1 MPLSQTEYE
10 VLNYIEQEYMLSRF
24 VPSAEVI
31 SERLGISLQKIKSLW
46 DRPDFKAGLTARG
59 IDLRTNSNGVLTS
72 DQLACANTLLDF
84 ADTRSDK
91 KKLQDL
97 GIATQTYQGWL
108 KDPAFSDYMTRR
120 AEALFGDVMPD
131 AHRALADNVRRGDL
145 GSIKLFYEMTGRW
158 SSKTVGELNIEFL
171 MMKIL
176 ETLQRHISDPA
187 TLTAISDELLNLA
200 GSARPTP
207 VGVSEVKALPMAGFD
222 L

>member
-10 VLNYIEQEYMLSRF
+10 VLNFVEQEYMLSRF
-24 VPSAEVI
+24 VPSTEVI
-31 SERLGISLQKIKSLW
+31 SERLGISAGTIKKLW
-46 DRPDFKAGLTARG
+46 DRADFKAGLTARG
-59 IDLRTNSNGVLTS
+59 IDLTRSNGILS
-72 DQLACANTLLDF
+72 AEQLACANTLLDF

-97 GIATQTYQGWL
+97 GIASQTYQGWL
-108 KDPAFSDYMTRR
+108 KDPGFSHYMMQRT
-120 AEALFGDVMPD
+120 EALFGDLMPD

-158 SSKTVGELNIEFL
+158 SSKTVGELNVEFL

-200 GSARPTP
+200 GSAQPRP
-207 VGVSEVKALPMAGFD
+207 VGVSEVKALPTIGFD

>member
-10 VLNYIEQEYMLSRF
+10 VLNYVEQEYMLSRH

-31 SERLGISLQKIKSLW
+31 SERLGISVQKIKSLW
-46 DRPDFKAGLTARG
+46 ERADFKAGLTARG
-59 IDLRTNSNGVLTS
+59 IDLRKNSNGVLTAE
-72 DQLACANTLLDF
+72 QLMCANTLLDF

-97 GIATQTYQGWL
+97 GIASQTYQGWL
-108 KDPAFSDYMTRR
+108 KDPGFANYMMQR
-120 AEALFGDVMPD
+120 AEALFGDLMPD

-145 GSIKLFYEMTGRW
+145 GSIKLYYEMSGRW
-158 SSKTVGELNIEFL
+158 SSKPVGELNVEFL

-176 ETLQRHISDPA
+176 ETLQKHISDPA
-187 TLTAISDELLNLA
+187 TISAISDELLGLA
-200 GSARPTP
+200 ANSNPGR
-207 VGVSEVKALPMAGFD
+207 EVKALPSVAFE